1 MRSPGHACRGGGLL
15 ATAGAKASRRAAAQL
30 KQRAHDRASLL
41 QRGSVMA
48 PAAPQNRLARFEG
61 MPCHAMPGQGSC
73 ICPLTGLWVVVPHS
87 LQRPLER
94 LCCSLV
100 LAHHILQEAA
110 SRGVLRQR
118 RGCKSG
124 ACAESASEHAVGADS
139 LCAVLA
145 SVRDL
150 SPASLREGQTRLAC
164 SVPHWYSVRA
174 TCS

>member
-1 MRSPGHACRGGGLL
+1 MR
-15 ATAGAKASRRAAAQL
+15 L

-48 PAAPQNRLARFEG
+48 PAAPQNKLARFEG

-73 ICPLTGLWVVVPHS
+73 ACPLTGLWVVVPHS
-87 LQRPLER
+87 LKRPLER

-110 SRGVLRQR
+110 SSGVLRQR
-118 RGCKSG
+118 HGCKSG
-124 ACAESASEHAVGADS
+124 ACAESASEQAVGAGG
-139 LCAVLA
+139 LRAVLA

-150 SPASLREGQTRLAC
+150 APTSLPGGQARLAC
-164 SVPHWYSVRA
+164 RVPHWYSVRA